1 MRSGITSKSRGDRC
15 LRPAW
20 IVRAALGQVGSG
32 GSIIIAI
39 IVIVIVIVISV
50 ISVSLQ
56 KLPADFAAR
65 VG

>member
-1 MRSGITSKSRGDRC
+1 MQSGFTSKSRGDRC

-39 IVIVIVIVISV
+39 IVIVIIVI
-50 ISVSLQ
+50 IVSLQ

>member
-1 MRSGITSKSRGDRC
+1 MRSGFTSKSRGDRC

-39 IVIVIVIVISV
+39 IAIIVIVIIVI
-50 ISVSLQ
+50 IVSLQ